1 MRRLLI
7 TTLCTAACG
16 LSVAMAAD
24 LPVRAP
30 VYKAAPMAPSF
41 TWTGF
46 YAGVNLGYGWG
57 RERATATI
65 AGSALPIN
73 GVFGASTHLDGIN
86 GGGQIGYN
94 WQANALV
101 YGIEADLQGTDQR
114 KSITVGCGVGC
125 ALTATDS
132 LPAFGT
138 IRGRLG
144 FAAWDRGLLYVTG
157 GGAWLDTKSTL
168 AVATAGGAAALAS
181 QTSDKFGWTLG
192 GGAEWMVWDRWSVK
206 AEYLYMQANNVST
219 FAAIPAVLG
228 GGTVTGTGRISNSV
242 ARLGLNYHF

>member
-1 MRRLLI
+1 MRRLF
-7 TTLCTAACG
+7 AG
-16 LSVAMAAD
+16 LVCAVGAISVASAAD
-24 LPVRAP
+24 LPARP
-30 VYKAAPMAPSF
+30 VYKAAPMVAPAF

-57 RERATATI
+57 REGATGTI

-73 GVFGASTHLDGIN
+73 GIVGTSTRISGIA

-94 WQANALV
+94 WQSGPLV
-101 YGIEADLQGTDQR
+101 FGVEADLQGTTER
-114 KSITVGCGVGC
+114 KQLSAGCGVGC
-125 ALTATDS
+125 AVTVTDS

-157 GGAWLDTKSTL
+157 GGAWLDAHTRATL
-168 AVATAGGAAALAS
+168 TDAGGTTAFS
-181 QTSDKFGWTLG
+181 SNNDKFGWTLG

-206 AEYLYMQANNVST
+206 AEYLYMQANNVT
-219 FAAIPAVLG
+219 TIAAIPAALG
-228 GGTVTGTGRISNSV
+228 GGTVTSTGRLTNNV
-242 ARLGLNYHF
+242 VRLGLNYHF